1 MPKKREPDKLDGLSP
16 ENLLK
21 IRNAIR
27 LIWSRSYPHKLAK
40 ANCTD
45 KEGFPFC
52 EKCFNRVPKVQIDH
66 IEPVGDLLKGGI
78 ERMFCPSIGLRGL
91 CKECHKKKT
100 KEDKD
105 AGKTTNKKRS

>member
-1 MPKKREPDKLDGLSP
+1 MPTKKKKEKVDGLSADD
-16 ENLLK
+16 LRK
-21 IRNAIR
+21 CRNAIR
-27 LIWSRSYPHKLAK
+27 QIWQRSHPRKLAV

-45 KEGFPFC
+45 AEGFPFC
-52 EKCFNRVPKVQIDH
+52 EKCFNRAPKVQIDH
-66 IEPVGDLLKGGI
+66 LEPVGDLLKGGI

-105 AGKTTNKKRS
+105 AGKTTNKKRN